1 MNIGKYDLS
10 LKEKSKLFTPIY
22 TIPSGWDNEMGNAL
36 DNFLNSQFSR
46 SRIPRTLYEGLDWET
61 LDWNI
66 FDAMKTNIREKFTVI
81 ARKVGSSVVTVKKHF
96 CDSILP
102 NCVVANYFFPKGYRN
117 CKQVF
122 LMIYSDYEFSLIEA
136 LSKLPCTTYVFPLEN
151 SIILGLF
158 HESISDILETLQK
171 MEEKAII
178 DDYLL
183 YNPLAYSK

>member
-1 MNIGKYDLS
+1 VNIGKYDLS

-117 CKQVF
+117 CKQV
-122 LMIYSDYEFSLIEA
+122 S
-136 LSKLPCTTYVFPLEN
+136 CTTYVFPLEN